1 MIKFACPNLY
11 LQNPPKSRG
20 MVIKELI
27 PLPSVLP
34 FYNIFIR
41 EKVPVMFFVSRVDV
55 KFPYLFFFYE
65 CVLLFSFQVLP
76 PILDK
81 EHECVCV
88 RGW

>member
-1 MIKFACPNLY
+1 
-11 LQNPPKSRG
+11 

-27 PLPSVLP
+27 PLPPVLP

-55 KFPYLFFFYE
+55 KFPYLFFFCE
-65 CVLLFSFQVLP
+65 CVLPFSFQVFS

-88 RGW
+88 CKGVVKDKIITYEDLLAP

>member
-1 MIKFACPNLY
+1 MIKFACPSLY
-11 LQNPPKSRG
+11 LQNPPKSRE

-27 PLPSVLP
+27 PLPPVLP

-55 KFPYLFFFYE
+55 KFPYLFFFCE
-65 CVLLFSFQVLP
+65 CVLPFSFQVFS

-88 RGW
+88 